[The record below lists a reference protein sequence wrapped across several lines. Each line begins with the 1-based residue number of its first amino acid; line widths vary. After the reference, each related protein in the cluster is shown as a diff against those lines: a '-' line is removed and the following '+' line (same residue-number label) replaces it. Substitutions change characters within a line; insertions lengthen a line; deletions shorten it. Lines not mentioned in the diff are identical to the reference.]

1 MTPSP
6 AATPKPS
13 GRRRRIAFLASASA
27 LVAAFAASSSPVPL
41 YNSYRATAGLTNA
54 DLSLT
59 VVAYFLGTLAA
70 LLCLG
75 RLSDY
80 VGRRPVGLATMLIL
94 IAGCAV
100 LLNVTSVVPLVVGRM
115 LMGVAA
121 GLASSALT
129 AYAVDTAPP
138 HPAWLGSMVSSQ
150 SPLLGLTVGSLLSG
164 ALYEFAP
171 APTQTIYVVMMIALA
186 LCAGLLLAGA
196 ETRPRRPGALASLRP
211 RIRLTERAKPLMP
224 IVSVVAAATW
234 ALGSY
239 YQGFGPSVTATY
251 LGTSNALVVALVFA
265 SYMAPSVVAG
275 PLSGRMRPARAQR
288 LGMVLF
294 AVGTCGLLVSL
305 WQQQVVAFLLFGLV
319 AGLGQ
324 GVAASAGIRGILY
337 GSLAQDRSSLL
348 SAVYLVS
355 YASAMLATLI
365 AGQVSRVASLLQL
378 TVGYAVLAV
387 VAMTVTLIWARDP
400 APLTGSGNPSRE
412 VEA

>member
-1 MTPSP
+1 MTDSSTP
-6 AATPKPS
+6 AARPA
-13 GRRRRIAFLASASA
+13 GARRRIAFVASASA

-75 RLSDY
+75 RVSDFI
-80 VGRRPVGLATMLIL
+80 GRRPVALATMLL
-94 IAGCAV
+94 MIAGCIV
-100 LLNVTSVVPLVVGRM
+100 LLNVTSVVPLVAGRM

-121 GLASSALT
+121 GLASSTLT
-129 AYAVDTAPP
+129 AYVVDTAPRRP
-138 HPAWLGSMVSSQ
+138 PWLGSMVSSQ

-171 APTQTIYVVMMIALA
+171 DPTRAVYVVMMIALA
-186 LCAGLLLAGA
+186 CCAGLLVAGQ
-196 ETRPRRPGALASLRP
+196 ETRPRRPGAVASLRP
-211 RIRLTERAKPLMP
+211 RVLLTPRAKALMP
-224 IVSVVAAATW
+224 IVGVVSAATW

-251 LGTSNALVVALVFA
+251 LGTSNALVVALVFS
-265 SYMAPSVVAG
+265 SYMAPSVVSG
-275 PLSGRMRPARAQR
+275 PLSGRLRPAVAQR

-294 AVGTCGLLVSL
+294 AVGTCGLLLSL
-305 WQQQVVAFLLFGLV
+305 WQQQVVGFLLFGLV

-324 GVAASAGIRGILY
+324 GIAASASIRGILF
-337 GSLAQDRSSLL
+337 GSLAEDRASLL
-348 SAVYLVS
+348 SAVYLIS
-355 YASAMLATLI
+355 YASAMTATLI
-365 AGQVSRVASLLQL
+365 AGQVSRVISLLQL

-387 VAMTVTLIWARDP
+387 VAMVVTLIWARDP
-400 APLTGSGNPSRE
+400 EPL
-412 VEA
+412 VDA